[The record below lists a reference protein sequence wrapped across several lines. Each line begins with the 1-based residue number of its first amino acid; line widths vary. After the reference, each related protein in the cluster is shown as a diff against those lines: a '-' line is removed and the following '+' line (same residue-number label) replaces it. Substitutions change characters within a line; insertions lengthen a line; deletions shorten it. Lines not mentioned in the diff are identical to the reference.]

1 MSKVVLVLTK
11 PINIAQSIM
20 AIRKYT
26 NVPINELKENIALK
40 KPVYEAILFQND
52 KEEVAVKLW
61 GIINDCEALGD
72 TFKMYELD
80 EDEDYD
86 PVEEVDF
93 HWISKDYLRNIME
106 ENL

>member
-1 MSKVVLVLTK
+1 V
-11 PINIAQSIM
+11 
-20 AIRKYT
+20 AI
-26 NVPINELKENIALK
+26 
-40 KPVYEAILFQND
+40 
-52 KEEVAVKLW
+52 KLW

-72 TFKMYELD
+72 TFKIYELE

-106 ENL
+106 ENLS